1 MDPFVTLTAAAL
13 AACTLK
19 VGTGVCLVNQR
30 DPIHTANSIASLDYL
45 SGGRFLFGVG
55 IGWHREEM
63 ENHGTAFGTRHE
75 LVRERIEAMRVIWTE
90 EEPEY
95 HGKFASFGP
104 MTAGPKPVQKPYP
117 PVIVG
122 GAYPYAARRAVAY
135 GDGWYALTGTKYG
148 DEFEFIPKF
157 QRMLSDAGREPAS
170 CPITICLYPEE
181 LDVHAPDQVG
191 ALKRYQDLGVTRCIV
206 GLKTDKAPANLP
218 TLDRW
223 ANFMRRMRSA

>member
-1 MDPFVTLTAAAL
+1 MRHCVHSAAAIVQSSRTPITVASTAAPTTDQRSSSPGR
-13 AACTLK
+13 AA
-19 VGTGVCLVNQR
+19 
-30 DPIHTANSIASLDYL
+30 
-45 SGGRFLFGVG
+45 
-55 IGWHREEM
+55 
-63 ENHGTAFGTRHE
+63 
-75 LVRERIEAMRVIWTE
+75 
-90 EEPEY
+90 
-95 HGKFASFGP
+95 
-104 MTAGPKPVQKPYP
+104 
-117 PVIVG
+117 
-122 GAYPYAARRAVAY
+122 AY

-157 QRMLSDAGREPAS
+157 QHMLSDAGREPAS

-181 LDVHAPDQVG
+181 LDMHAPDQVG

>member
-1 MDPFVTLTAAAL
+1 MCTEGEVLNAAL
-13 AACTLK
+13 PAHLKLSSETL
-19 VGTGVCLVNQR
+19 L
-30 DPIHTANSIASLDYL
+30 
-45 SGGRFLFGVG
+45 LF
-55 IGWHREEM
+55 
-63 ENHGTAFGTRHE
+63 ND
-75 LVRERIEAMRVIWTE
+75 
-90 EEPEY
+90 
-95 HGKFASFGP
+95 
-104 MTAGPKPVQKPYP
+104 
-117 PVIVG
+117 
-122 GAYPYAARRAVAY
+122 AY

-157 QRMLSDAGREPAS
+157 QHMLSDAGREPAS

-181 LDVHAPDQVG
+181 LDMHAPDQVG